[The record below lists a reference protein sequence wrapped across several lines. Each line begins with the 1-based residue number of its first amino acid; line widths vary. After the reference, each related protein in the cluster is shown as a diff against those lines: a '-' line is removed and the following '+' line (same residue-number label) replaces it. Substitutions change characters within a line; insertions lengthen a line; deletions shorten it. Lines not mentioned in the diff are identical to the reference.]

1 MVENGA
7 QLVEVLPREAYEAEH
22 LPRAITIPLQQL
34 ERQTM
39 AAITQ
44 AAKAGYTHVWVHQ
57 IGPDQ
62 AGFFPVLRPRGLAQA
77 PVVVSNSPWV
87 CTP

>member
-7 QLVEVLPREAYEAEH
+7 QLVEGFLREAYEAEH

-39 AAITQ
+39 AAITP

-62 AGFFPVLRPRGLAQA
+62 AGFFQFYAQEVLPKFRKC
-77 PVVVSNSPWV
+77 WEE
-87 CTP
+87 